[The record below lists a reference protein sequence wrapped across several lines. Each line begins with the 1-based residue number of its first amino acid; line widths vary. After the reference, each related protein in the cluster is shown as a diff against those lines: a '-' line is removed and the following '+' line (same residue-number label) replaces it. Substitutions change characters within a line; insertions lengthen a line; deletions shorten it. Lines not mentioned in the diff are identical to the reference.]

1 MAPLTVVA
9 YYLDAVVPRKA
20 RSCLPRAVPMAWWS
34 YRVPVLPPAAENSAE
49 ETRKTCSPQRVCVAP
64 ASNLAAPVTSKKPPK
79 RARRCLNCD
88 AVDTPQWRSGPMG
101 KSTLC
106 NACGV
111 RYRAVGTLLDHRP
124 ATRTMLEPWPETP
137 ESPHSPIWKPA
148 KVGRPPKQKL
158 ASPPSLAPVP
168 PRKTKLWKKKRTK
181 SCVHCGSSETPQW
194 REGPMGRGTL
204 CNACGVR
211 YRQGRLLPEYRSKWS
226 PTFSA
231 SEHAS
236 NHHRQPRENNQS
248 PPVSDLAAPATSKKP
263 PKRARR
269 CLNCDAVDTPQWR
282 SGPMGKSTLCNACG
296 VRYRAVGT
304 LLDHRPAT
312 RTMAEP
318 WPETPESPH
327 CPIWN
332 WKPAKLGRPP
342 KQKLA
347 SPPSPAPVP
356 PRKTK
361 LRKKKR
367 MKSCVHCGSSETPQW
382 REGPMGRGTLCNAC
396 GLRFS
401 QGRLLPE
408 YRPKG
413 SPTFSASEHATNHCR
428 VLQLRRHQRE
438 NNQSPPPTPT
448 PTVDSATA
456 KPIVDEQ
463 PMDPQQEQPID
474 FPQEQPIDE
483 PVTAA
488 GDMPN
493 SLDALLLDGPSAPL
507 IMDGDDFLI
516 S

>member
-1 MAPLTVVA
+1 MAGGEGGRELEPHLVHALSLPSMAPLTAVA
-9 YYLDAVVPRKA
+9 YCLDAVVPRKA

-34 YRVPVLPPAAENSAE
+34 YRAPILPPAAENSAE

-64 ASNLAAPVTSKKPPK
+64 
-79 RARRCLNCD
+79 
-88 AVDTPQWRSGPMG
+88 
-101 KSTLC
+101 
-106 NACGV
+106 
-111 RYRAVGTLLDHRP
+111 
-124 ATRTMLEPWPETP
+124 
-137 ESPHSPIWKPA
+137 
-148 KVGRPPKQKL
+148 
-158 ASPPSLAPVP
+158 
-168 PRKTKLWKKKRTK
+168 
-181 SCVHCGSSETPQW
+181 
-194 REGPMGRGTL
+194 
-204 CNACGVR
+204 
-211 YRQGRLLPEYRSKWS
+211 
-226 PTFSA
+226 
-231 SEHAS
+231 
-236 NHHRQPRENNQS
+236 
-248 PPVSDLAAPATSKKP
+248 VSDLAAPATSKKP
-263 PKRARR
+263 PKKARR

-327 CPIWN
+327 SPIWKTEHKSAN
-332 WKPAKLGRPP
+332 IYLVRKPAKLGRPP
-342 KQKLA
+342 KQEPA
-347 SPPSPAPVP
+347 SPAPAP

-396 GLRFS
+396 GVRYR

-413 SPTFSASEHATNHCR
+413 SPTFSASEHASNHRR
-428 VLQLRRHQRE
+428 VLQLRRQQRE
-438 NNQSPPPTPT
+438 NNQSPPPP

-463 PMDPQQEQPID
+463 LIDPQQEQPID
-474 FPQEQPIDE
+474 LPQEQPIDE
-483 PVTAA
+483 PVAAA
-488 GDMPN
+488 GDMSN
-493 SLDALLLDGPSAPL
+493 SLDALLLDGPSPPL
-507 IMDGDDFLI
+507 IEDGDDFLI